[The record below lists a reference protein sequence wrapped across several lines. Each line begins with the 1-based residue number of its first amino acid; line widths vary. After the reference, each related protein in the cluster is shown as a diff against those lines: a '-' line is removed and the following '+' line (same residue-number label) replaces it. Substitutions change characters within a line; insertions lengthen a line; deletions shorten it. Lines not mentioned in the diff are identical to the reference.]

1 MYFGFVLIEMNWIV
15 LFLFL
20 ELKIKEIYYE
30 DGEFCIWFSRGDN
43 FIVVVRLGG
52 YRYLEV
58 LIYL

>member
-1 MYFGFVLIEMNWIV
+1 MNGIL

-30 DGEFCIWFSRGDN
+30 DGKFCIWFSRGDN